1 MNDYELIQKTIF
13 DYFEGY
19 VSKNRALL
27 ESAFETEI
35 ANMMGYW
42 QVADGSYELF
52 STPIT
57 ELIDKWTSPEFE
69 PFEFAEREIISVHI
83 FSDQGA
89 TAVFDCG
96 GRFLDAFQLVKR
108 NSEWKIVNKF
118 FVDQ

>member
-1 MNDYELIQKTIF
+1 MNDYELIQQTISN
-13 DYFEGY
+13 YFEGY
-19 VSKNRALL
+19 VSKDRALL

-42 QVADGSYELF
+42 QLEDGSYELF
-52 STPIT
+52 SKPIT
-57 ELIDKWTSPEFE
+57 ELIDKWVSPEYE
-69 PFEFAEREIISVHI
+69 SFEFGDGIILSLHV
-83 FSDQGA
+83 FSNDGA

-108 NSEWKIVNKF
+108 SGDWKIVNKF

>member
-1 MNDYELIQKTIF
+1 MNDYDAIQTTIF

-19 VSKNRALL
+19 VSKDRTRLERAF
-27 ESAFETEI
+27 ATDV

-42 QVADGSYELF
+42 RVEGGDLTLF

-57 ELIDKWTSPEFE
+57 ELIDKWTSAEFE
-69 PFEFAEREIISVHI
+69 PFQFDERKILSLHV
-83 FSDQGA
+83 FSEHAA

-96 GRFLDAFQLVKR
+96 GKFLDTFQLVKMDG
-108 NSEWKIVNKF
+108 SWKIVNKF